1 VADVPATETFL
12 ALPSADAVRGL
23 HDLTGRVALVTGGG
37 SGLGRAIAWGLA
49 CHGADIIIVDREQS
63 SAAATATSISGG
75 SGRRAISLVADVS
88 QEKQVDQVCR
98 EAVHAF
104 GRVDILINNAGHN
117 VRKPIVDYSVEE
129 FDSLHAVHVRGAFLF
144 CRALGPHM
152 RQRGSGSIINIASI
166 LGQVGAANVGAYAAA
181 KAAVAQL
188 SRVFALEMA
197 PHGVR
202 VNALAPGY
210 IDTPLTR
217 QHAPEIR
224 ARICNTT
231 PLGRF
236 GEPHELIGPVL
247 FLASDAS
254 TFVTGAI
261 LMVDGGW
268 TAQ

>member
-1 VADVPATETFL
+1 MPAIEAIPT
-12 ALPSADAVRGL
+12 LPSADAVRGM

-37 SGLGRAIAWGLA
+37 SGLGRAMAWGLA
-49 CHGADIIIVDREQS
+49 CHGAEIIIVDREKS
-63 SAAATATSISGG
+63 SAAATASSIADG

-88 QEKQVDQVCR
+88 QETQVDRVCR
-98 EAVHAF
+98 DAVEAF
-104 GRVDILINNAGHN
+104 GRVDVLINNAGHN
-117 VRKPIVDYSVEE
+117 VRKPIVEYSTDE
-129 FDSLHAVHVRGAFLF
+129 FDSLHAVHVRGTFLF
-144 CRALGPHM
+144 CRALAPHM
-152 RQRGSGSIINIASI
+152 RGRSCGSIINIASI
-166 LGQVGAANVGAYAAA
+166 LAQVGAPNVGAYAAA

-217 QHAPEIR
+217 QHAPATREK
-224 ARICNTT
+224 ICNTT

-236 GEPHELIGPVL
+236 GEPHELIGPVV

-254 TFVTGAI
+254 TFVTGTVLTI
-261 LMVDGGW
+261 DGGW